1 MPRLLDKV
9 AIVTGAA
16 SGIGKGA
23 AELFAEHG
31 ARLALV
37 DRGADELEAVRSRL
51 AEGGAEVVT
60 VPGDVARRETIAGIV
75 DGAVA
80 SFGRIDVVFNNAGIM
95 PSGDLLSFAEETW
108 DEVLAVNLKSMFLMC
123 KAVLPHM
130 LEQRSGS
137 IINMS
142 SVAALLTEPGYEAYS
157 SSKAGIIGLTKAVA
171 VSYAEHGV
179 RCNCICPGWVDTP
192 MNRDLAEEAGG
203 IDKLEPIIKRQ
214 QPLGRM
220 ISTREVANVVLFLA
234 SDEASAVTG
243 SAVYVDGAASAAI

>member
-1 MPRLLDKV
+1 MPRLLGKV

-16 SGIGKGA
+16 SGIGKGT

-31 ARLALV
+31 ARLVLV
-37 DRGADELEAVRSRL
+37 DRNGEELDAVRRRL
-51 AEGGAEVVT
+51 AGAGAEVVT
-60 VPGDVARRETIAGIV
+60 VPGDVASRETIAGVV
-75 DGAVA
+75 DSAVI

-123 KAVLPHM
+123 KAVVPHM
-130 LEQRSGS
+130 LERQSGS
-137 IINMS
+137 IINTS
-142 SVAALLTEPGYEAYS
+142 SVVASLTEPGYEAYT

-171 VSYAEHGV
+171 VSYAAHGV

-192 MNRDLAEEAGG
+192 MNRDLAEELGG
-203 IDKLEPIIKRQ
+203 MDKLEPIIKRQ
-214 QPLGRM
+214 QPLGRL
-220 ISTREVANVVLFLA
+220 ISTREVAYVVLFLA

-243 SAVYVDGAASAAI
+243 SAVYVDGAASAAL